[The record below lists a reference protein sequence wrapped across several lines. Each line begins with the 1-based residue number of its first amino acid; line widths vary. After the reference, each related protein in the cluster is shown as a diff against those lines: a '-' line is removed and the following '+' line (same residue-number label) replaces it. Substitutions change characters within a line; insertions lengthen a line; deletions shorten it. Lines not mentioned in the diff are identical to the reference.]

1 MYICQIKKVPE
12 LVKNLFLGED
22 KVQAIYFQGEVLGHD
37 ISLERA
43 VEIMRGRLQERWAVL
58 ISGTDNIL
66 LFENINDLEKHLI
79 ARANDFLDDYNE
91 TILEYGNDSDSFF
104 ECIKRNLLPSH
115 TGHELSVLAHCMNY
129 EMILAC

>member
-37 ISLERA
+37 ISLEGA

-58 ISGTDNIL
+58 VSETYNIL
-66 LFENINDLEKHLI
+66 LFENINDLEEHLI
-79 ARANDFLDDYNE
+79 DRANYFLEDYNDN
-91 TILEYGNDSDSFF
+91 ILEYYNGYDSFF
-104 ECIKRNLLPSH
+104 ESIKRNLLPSH
-115 TGHELSVLAHCMNY
+115 TGHELSVLAHCMGY
-129 EMILAC
+129 EMIIAC